1 MMLRAVFLP
10 FYGIVTINTIIIL
23 NVTITTTTTTTTT
36 AATNATATTT
46 INITSTTAITTT
58 TTTTTTTTFII
69 IIPIIIIPIIII
81 IIIITNITIDTNTNT
96 NDSNHFLFSTLSENE
111 LDDVVDAMQD
121 CPAREGDVII
131 KEGDPGDCFY
141 ILEEG
146 TCEIYIS
153 DRKEGE
159 INTGYFG
166 DLSLMYNCPRAATV
180 IAKTDCIL
188 WSLDRVFFRQAQV
201 TSNHNHNNKLNE
213 RLKMVPIFENLETQ
227 SLNQL
232 GRSLTKQSFEEG
244 EYILKQGEPGEQF
257 YVILSGTVKITR
269 TGDTGEETII
279 TTLGEGEFFGEG
291 ALIRKVPRAANV
303 VSLGPVEC
311 YYLNSQDFSLIFGEI
326 VEKLKLTVEYRVL
339 KSAPLL
345 RSLGKQLTL

>member
-1 MMLRAVFLP
+1 
-10 FYGIVTINTIIIL
+10 
-23 NVTITTTTTTTTT
+23 
-36 AATNATATTT
+36 
-46 INITSTTAITTT
+46 
-58 TTTTTTTTFII
+58 
-69 IIPIIIIPIIII
+69 
-81 IIIITNITIDTNTNT
+81 
-96 NDSNHFLFSTLSENE
+96 
-111 LDDVVDAMQD
+111 MQD

-339 KSAPLL
+339 KSASLL
-345 RSLGKQLTL
+345 RTLGELLTPLPSNPYPLTL